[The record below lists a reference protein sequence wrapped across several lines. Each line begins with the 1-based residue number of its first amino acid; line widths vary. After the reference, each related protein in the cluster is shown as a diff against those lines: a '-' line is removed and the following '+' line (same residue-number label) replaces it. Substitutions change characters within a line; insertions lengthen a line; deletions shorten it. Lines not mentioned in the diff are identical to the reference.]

1 MPEMH
6 ARVLILHT
14 SSIQKDFKKSQQNS
28 NMDIEEELAFQKIYN
43 VIRLETRSFAQ
54 QSINPRKRRKFSG
67 LSNIYSED
75 PRLIR
80 NRLWYLSHRDVFMDG
95 LPIVHNL
102 NRIRC

>member
-43 VIRLETRSFAQ
+43 VIREAMEPEAQ
-54 QSINPRKRRKFSG
+54 GKRPRGASAKR
-67 LSNIYSED
+67 L
-75 PRLIR
+75 
-80 NRLWYLSHRDVFMDG
+80 RDVIKKD
-95 LPIVHNL
+95 LVEAKVTTEDAVD
-102 NRIRC
+102 RTK